1 MNFKKKDQRTLDYA
15 IFACF
20 CLYESIPTCTLKIEQ
35 QRPLFPLAASGYPS
49 DRGQIHEHINTD
61 ATVCALT
68 CQGDNDTSVTR
79 GPAMM
84 KAGG

>member
-15 IFACF
+15 IFDCF

-49 DRGQIHEHINTD
+49 DSGQIHEHINTD
-61 ATVCALT
+61 GNRMRL
-68 CQGDNDTSVTR
+68 DL
-79 GPAMM
+79 P
-84 KAGG
+84 GGQ